1 MPMKI
6 CAEINRQAH
15 PT

>member
-1 MPMKI
+1 MKI